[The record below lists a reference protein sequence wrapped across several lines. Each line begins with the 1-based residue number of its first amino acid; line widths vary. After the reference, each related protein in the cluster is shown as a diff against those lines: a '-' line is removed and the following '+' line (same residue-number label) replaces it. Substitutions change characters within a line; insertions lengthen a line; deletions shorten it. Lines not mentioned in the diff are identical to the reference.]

1 MTSQPTE
8 LVQSYTRHDTQQQDE
23 TSDNHGPELDLQHVL
38 VEVRLRRKSHSHQ
51 HGEQDHV
58 TANTVVLV
66 QLLRVVDTTVQL
78 RNKVLSDAND
88 SLNGHENVRDQ
99 AEYGMGRL
107 KVCSVVADLV
117 VLNHDQTSD
126 GG

>member
-1 MTSQPTE
+1 MASQPAE
-8 LVQSYTRHDTQQQDE
+8 LVQPYPRHDTQQQDE
-23 TSDNHGPELDLQHVL
+23 TANNHGPELDLQYIL

-58 TANTVVLV
+58 PANTVVLV
-66 QLLRVVDTTVQL
+66 QLLRIVDTTVKL
-78 RNKVLSDAND
+78 RYKVLSNAND
-88 SLNGHENVRDQ
+88 RLDGHEDVRDQ
-99 AEYGMGRL
+99 AKDGMGRL
-107 KVCSVVADLV
+107 EVCSVVADLV